1 MPPIQCEGIQI
12 LKLANRHIGEKY
24 VLGALAPKN
33 NSRWKGPW
41 DCAEFS
47 SWLIFQVSSTLYG
60 CDKSSGDPATAD
72 AFTGYWARDAK
83 VKGERIPVE
92 QAACIPG
99 AAVLRIPQAG
109 AIGHIVISNGK
120 GGTIEAHSTKRGVIE
135 STLADRRWDIGILVP
150 GIVYK
155 ETSDSSVLNKP
166 AFIIYRLKNP
176 HMRGGT
182 VKDIQ
187 RALNDAGFD
196 CGGIDGDFGPQ
207 TQAAVVS
214 FQLTCGLI
222 ADGEVGTITAKRLGV
237 KLEAIP

>member
-1 MPPIQCEGIQI
+1 MPQIQCEGSRI
-12 LKLANRHIGEKY
+12 LKLAIRHLGEKY
-24 VLGALAPKN
+24 ILGALAPKN
-33 NSRWKGPW
+33 NPGWKGPW
-41 DCAEFS
+41 DCAEFA
-47 SWLIFQVSSTLYG
+47 SWLTFQVSSTLYG

-83 VKGERIPVE
+83 AKGERIPVE
-92 QAACIPG
+92 QAARIPG

-109 AIGHIVISNGK
+109 AIGHIVISDGK
-120 GGTIEAHSTKRGVIE
+120 GGTIEAHSTKSGVIE
-135 STLADRRWDIGILVP
+135 STLTNRRWDIGILVH
-150 GIVYK
+150 GILYN
-155 ETSDSSVLNKP
+155 EGLNTSILNKP
-166 AFIIYRLKNP
+166 TIAIYRLKNP
-176 HMRGGT
+176 HMKGKT

-222 ADGEVGTITAKRLGV
+222 ADGEVGAITAKRLGI
-237 KLEAIP
+237 KLESI